1 MTPVAIGML
10 VFSGVMLW
18 GGLAWSLLRLRKH
31 PDLPDLPDHEAPS
44 T

>member
-1 MTPVAIGML
+1 MTPLAVAFFALSAGL
-10 VFSGVMLW
+10 LW

-31 PDLPDLPDHEAPS
+31 PDIPEEEPPS